1 MTRRAL
7 ATVLLSWLVLAGFA
21 PPLAAQAAAGDL
33 PAGGPVAIEVIDEG
47 DSEPVGSGPQG
58 LGDFLGR
65 LHHAVVHLPIGW
77 LVFVVMLDITGFGFR
92 RRAAQ
97 ELGLWALGLTLL
109 AFVPA
114 IVTGL
119 LRAGHVSEGPE
130 IQALVGQHQAMIF
143 ITFGLAVLAF
153 GVRWM
158 NRDHLDGVVRGTY
171 LTLVCLAAGLMGV
184 AGHWGGRIVFGPD
197 FLGF

>member
-1 MTRRAL
+1 MAKRAL
-7 ATVLLSWLVLAGFA
+7 ATVVVSWLMLAGFA
-21 PPLAAQAAAGDL
+21 TPLAAQAGGGESPAAV
-33 PAGGPVAIEVIDEG
+33 PVSIEVVDPG
-47 DSEPVGSGPQG
+47 DSDSAGPGPQG

-77 LVFVVMLDITGFGFR
+77 LVFVVLLDVAAFGFR
-92 RRAAQ
+92 RRAAE

-109 AFVPA
+109 AFLPA

-119 LRAGHVSEGPE
+119 LRAGHVSGSAE
-130 IQALVGQHQAMIF
+130 IQLLIGQHQAMIF

-158 NRDHLDGVVRGTY
+158 NRDHLEGVVRGTY